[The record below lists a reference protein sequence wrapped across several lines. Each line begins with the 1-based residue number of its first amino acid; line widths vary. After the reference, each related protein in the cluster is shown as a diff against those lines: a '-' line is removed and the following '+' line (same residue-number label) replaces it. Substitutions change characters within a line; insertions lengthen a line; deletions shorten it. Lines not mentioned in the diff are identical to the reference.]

1 MIYTLVLSAVEG
13 HVLNRGAMAVRTV
26 VDYSTLQ
33 SARLTAR
40 RQGSVPFRRVPPA
53 ADTRSPAQDQSP
65 EANSRPPGESLP
77 G

>member
-1 MIYTLVLSAVEG
+1 MMIFPIDELLDEQRCYDSF
-13 HVLNRGAMAVRTV
+13 
-26 VDYSTLQ
+26 
-33 SARLTAR
+33 RLTAR